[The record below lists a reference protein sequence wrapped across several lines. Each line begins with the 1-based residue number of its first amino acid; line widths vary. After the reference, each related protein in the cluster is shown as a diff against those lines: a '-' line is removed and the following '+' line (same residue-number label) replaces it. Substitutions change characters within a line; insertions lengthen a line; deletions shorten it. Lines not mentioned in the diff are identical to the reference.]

1 MRGMP
6 DSRSRFEKAGL
17 EHGQEDRP
25 RQYGGDQDGGLGGAT
40 PVFFGDIGSSG
51 GRTRVVAEQYRQLP
65 HLPCED
71 TETVEQDCP
80 IARHSPLPE
89 LQALVKLFRP
99 KSLSPN
105 TMISEARGLDYF
117 LLPSLFSDCLA
128 QSGFDALVR
137 ERDEW
142 FTANVK
148 YGRPYIEGLKRMQ
161 LKGVELLP
169 NLENGSERD
178 EYLPESLDLD
188 SSAKLGAGRRA
199 HAADQM
205 ARAGGLPK
213 TFGGMTP
220 AQGQHISALLG
231 GVGVSNLE
239 TGLVLEPG
247 RGPPRSGDD
256 DYNTDEEE
264 DVKRKRRRREG
275 SFGKVIAKEIEEPKV
290 EIPVQK
296 EEYEAAKLE
305 IPVQTD
311 IKREHWTT
319 AALTESS
326 EAKMEA
332 AEVKVE
338 DVKPIIPDRSRRRP
352 RISLNRDHLRALSV
366 MPADVDVL

>member
-1 MRGMP
+1 M
-6 DSRSRFEKAGL
+6 DSIFQRF
-17 EHGQEDRP
+17 
-25 RQYGGDQDGGLGGAT
+25 
-40 PVFFGDIGSSG
+40 
-51 GRTRVVAEQYRQLP
+51 
-65 HLPCED
+65 
-71 TETVEQDCP
+71 
-80 IARHSPLPE
+80 
-89 LQALVKLFRP
+89 
-99 KSLSPN
+99 
-105 TMISEARGLDYF
+105 
-117 LLPSLFSDCLA
+117 LA
-128 QSGFDALVR
+128 V
-137 ERDEW
+137 
-142 FTANVK
+142 
-148 YGRPYIEGLKRMQ
+148 
-161 LKGVELLP
+161 
-169 NLENGSERD
+169 
-178 EYLPESLDLD
+178 
-188 SSAKLGAGRRA
+188 
-199 HAADQM
+199 
-205 ARAGGLPK
+205 
-213 TFGGMTP
+213 
-220 AQGQHISALLG
+220 
-231 GVGVSNLE
+231 NLE